1 MRAALFHVGKN
12 KRNCGIRDLGQRVSE
27 GGFVLSGTFVPCRT
41 PVPSVLTA
49 ASPVTCRMEG
59 ALIQFTP
66 RVASE
71 CELVCRG
78 HERAPSLPGTCR
90 CVARS
95 LSMTCVNAWRSPGPS
110 PTRVGALGGGLGPW
124 AHVRPGPGP
133 MWDGVRVR
141 RHARTVC
148 IPSSGC
154 TDKVMGA
161 GGSSNRPG
169 VSVG

>member
-1 MRAALFHVGKN
+1 MGKAFRVGKTKELGN
-12 KRNCGIRDLGQRVSE
+12 QGARNVIGSA
-27 GGFVLSGTFVPCRT
+27 GGARSSPELPFLAEHQFRPSLT
-41 PVPSVLTA
+41 P
-49 ASPVTCRMEG
+49 ASPVTCSVDG
-59 ALIQFTP
+59 ALMQFTA

-71 CELVCRG
+71 CERVG
-78 HERAPSLPGTCR
+78 HVHGHAPSLPGTCR

-95 LSMTCVNAWRSPGPS
+95 LSMMCVSAWRSPGPS
-110 PTRVGALGGGLGPW
+110 PTGVCALGGGLGPW